1 MHRNLIA
8 ALVLLCAS
16 LAAAL
21 PAVVTDDSTSITNSK
36 TAASQSPVDS
46 STTSNSP
53 SVTTSSEV
61 SQPSVGVKLSTKHK
75 WPSMED
81 PQLFEGDLKIS
92 QEMID
97 KYYVTESK
105 ENSTQVAL

>member
-21 PAVVTDDSTSITNSK
+21 PAVVTDDSASITNSK
-36 TAASQSPVDS
+36 TSASQSPVDS
-46 STTSNSP
+46 STTSP

-97 KYYVTESK
+97 RYYVTESK

>member
-21 PAVVTDDSTSITNSK
+21 PAVVTDDSVSITNSK
-36 TAASQSPVDS
+36 TSASQSPVDS
-46 STTSNSP
+46 STTSP